1 MKDMTRISRRNF
13 FDPSKIS
20 VVFPAVPGYQPGC
33 QLAGQPRF
41 TNAERR

>member
-1 MKDMTRISRRNF
+1 MPAR
-13 FDPSKIS
+13 P
-20 VVFPAVPGYQPGC
+20 FPLAFVDQLDYLTAC

>member
-1 MKDMTRISRRNF
+1 LLLAYGFRSPSRLWT
-13 FDPSKIS
+13 
-20 VVFPAVPGYQPGC
+20 AC

>member
-1 MKDMTRISRRNF
+1 M
-13 FDPSKIS
+13 
-20 VVFPAVPGYQPGC
+20 FPLAFLIHLDYFTAC